1 MNLFKKNYPTRKE
14 YYKKIKEIQENE
26 LNSERYM
33 STYEFMANNYW
44 NKQNESLEE
53 KLFYIVGS
61 YGIEDEIIN
70 MPDDYKKIA
79 RLKRY
84 AKLKSFLDSLTEK
97 QINSNIYLKS
107 ACLFVKTSIDDCP
120 IIINQLNE
128 IINSQG
134 KSGSVRVESDIPAST
149 KLYIPDYISS
159 QVGIPYYKP
168 EVYKTEYIDILDQ
181 CHMHVYIDYNECVGR
196 IGKIA
201 EDIYFLQLNN
211 ILATISDDLMC
222 YGFHIY
228 HPGYNNRLIS
238 SFFVSRK
245 ENIKEQTNQESFT
258 PSDEFV
264 QITVNNF
271 QMLLDMGLVDMTML
285 KDKNDGPVLKKSLT
299 SEYK

>member
-1 MNLFKKNYPTRKE
+1 MNLFKRNYPTRKE

-33 STYEFMANNYW
+33 STYEFMVNNYW

-128 IINSQG
+128 IINSQD

-222 YGFHIY
+222 YGFDIY